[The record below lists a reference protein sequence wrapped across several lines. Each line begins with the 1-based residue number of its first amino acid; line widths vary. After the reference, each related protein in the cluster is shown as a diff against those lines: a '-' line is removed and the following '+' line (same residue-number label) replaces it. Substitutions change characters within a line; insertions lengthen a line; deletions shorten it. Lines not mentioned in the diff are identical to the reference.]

1 MLTYPAQ
8 YVLPQQAR
16 LRSLDETQ
24 TDPTQGGVD
33 TANRIGYMHK
43 WGVDMTTPKLKY
55 TDVMALF
62 SFMCALGG
70 KFTPCLLAN
79 PYPPLGTGMSDARLR
94 ETISQGTQSAP
105 LYNLP
110 GAKAGLLLPGDFIQF
125 TNHSKVYM
133 VTQVLSSN
141 GAGQGTV
148 YFTPPLRT
156 AVAQNNPA
164 IAGAAVKFT
173 MRLKSDSQDIQLSAR
188 EGKEVPIKIELVEF
202 IND

>member
-43 WGVDMTTPKLKY
+43 WAIDMTTPKLKY
-55 TDVMALF
+55 VDVMALF
-62 SFMCALGG
+62 SFTCSLGG
-70 KFTPCLLAN
+70 KFTPCLLSN
-79 PYPPLGTGMSDARLR
+79 PYPMLGTGMSDARMR
-94 ETISQGTQSAP
+94 ENISQGTQNAP

-110 GAKAGLLLPGDFIQF
+110 GAKAGILLPGDFIQF
-125 TNHSKVYM
+125 SNHSKVYM

-148 YFTPPLRT
+148 HFTPPLRT

-164 IAGAAVKFT
+164 IAGEAVKFT